1 MFISHRHLLLCPAPF
16 STHHHAGYVFLT
28 LPTPVTRDS
37 TCQRGSEMFNTHR
50 TPADTSVPSQL
61 HSNTHRALW
70 DCFLVDPVW
79 QRLTGM
85 GHADS
90 RRPVLRRKWSHR
102 TRRGMAHA
110 LNTSV
115 FVFTP
120 TETQCS
126 ASGLARQLSV
136 GTTRICP
143 LTLLGNVCYY
153 DRLGMFKAFIV
164 LSHSIIFLLCLSL
177 SDWSIPQFHNG
188 REPIYMVVNNLKHK
202 TPVASG
208 RAALVNWN
216 LDCEF

>member
-1 MFISHRHLLLCPAPF
+1 M
-16 STHHHAGYVFLT
+16 FLT
-28 LPTPVTRDS
+28 LPTPVVHAR
-37 TCQRGSEMFNTHR
+37 TCQRGSKMFNTHW
-50 TPADTSVPSQL
+50 TPVDKHVPSQP

-79 QRLTGM
+79 QRLTGV

-90 RRPVLRRKWSHR
+90 GCPVLKRKWSHR
-102 TRRGMAHA
+102 TRHGTAHA
-110 LNTSV
+110 FNTSV

-120 TETQCS
+120 AEMERS
-126 ASGLARQLSV
+126 AAGLARQLSA

-143 LTLLGNVCYY
+143 LTLLCNVCCYN
-153 DRLGMFKAFIV
+153 RLGVFKVFIV

-177 SDWSIPQFHNG
+177 SDWSIPWLNS
-188 REPIYMVVNNLKHK
+188 RDAIEVVVNNLKHK

-216 LDCEF
+216 LDCEV